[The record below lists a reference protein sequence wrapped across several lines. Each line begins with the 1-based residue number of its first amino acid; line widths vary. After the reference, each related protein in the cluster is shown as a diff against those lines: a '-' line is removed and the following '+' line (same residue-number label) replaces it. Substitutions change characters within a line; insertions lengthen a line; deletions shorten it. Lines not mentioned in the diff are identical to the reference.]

1 MGVNTCVRA
10 HTHVH
15 TCTHRSYLHSH
26 LPWHTKYSWLYFNTA
41 GGSQGHTAGSRESG
55 CHLGAWAVRLGF
67 CPRTPCGLSGK
78 EQALST
84 YSAPRPQPTSH
95 THDTPGVIPQTPW
108 MPLLP
113 GSLSISHSSL
123 TEEPG
128 LPPARSRALV
138 GSLSPLIGVLVRE
151 EVWKGLPLLPPA
163 PRWQLSFPGGPGFS
177 SSGSLRLP

>member
-1 MGVNTCVRA
+1 MSLGCMGSEIRFLPSDTLWALRERTGTQ
-10 HTHVH
+10 HLL
-15 TCTHRSYLHSH
+15 CTQAPAH
-26 LPWHTKYSWLYFNTA
+26 LPHP
-41 GGSQGHTAGSRESG
+41 H
-55 CHLGAWAVRLGF
+55 
-67 CPRTPCGLSGK
+67 
-78 EQALST
+78 
-84 YSAPRPQPTSH
+84 
-95 THDTPGVIPQTPW
+95 TPGVIPQTPW

-113 GSLSISHSSL
+113 GSLSISRSSL

-138 GSLSPLIGVLVRE
+138 GSLSPLIGVLVRA